1 MGPGAA
7 VPARGRETGAACAV
21 PRCILF
27 LPLWCGSSIGSN
39 SRSGTIMG
47 SIRYATGSN
56 CTEEGDSGQG
66 SCSTCLTQD
75 SSGSYTY
82 GVEDVEEAFAGG
94 QAVVG
99 IDALHSSHCEKH
111 PDGRA
116 KGKEDGGLVVQLGVV
131 CRDLGEGDV
140 QICS

>member
-1 MGPGAA
+1 MAVGLGAA
-7 VPARGRETGAACAV
+7 VAALGWGTGAACAI

-27 LPLWCGSSIGSN
+27 LPLWWGSSMGSN
-39 SRSGTIMG
+39 SSSGTIMG

-56 CTEEGDSGQG
+56 CTREGDSGQG

-94 QAVVG
+94 QAVVWV
-99 IDALHSSHCEKH
+99 DPLHSSHGEEH

-131 CRDLGEGDV
+131 C
-140 QICS
+140 